1 MPRTNFAGV
10 LPLLALLALLVP
22 CKAMAGPPPP
32 PAGKMVLDE
41 VADGLRKYRLQRSE
55 DGRIAWLK
63 RLAPTGD
70 PRVKSVL
77 KEATSDRSAPIANA
91 AWNLL
96 VEHYARVGDSVPAH
110 SPDPDACPRRRGQV
124 AARIMKVRLMT
135 DREPH
140 QTAVRPLPLTA
151 PQAR

>member
-1 MPRTNFAGV
+1 MLPR
-10 LPLLALLALLVP
+10 LALLALVVP
-22 CKAMAGPPPP
+22 CKGLAGPPPL

-55 DGRIAWLK
+55 DGRIACLK

-70 PRVKSVL
+70 PRVKAVL

-96 VEHYARVGDSVPAH
+96 FEHYARVGDNAPPIRPIRMPV
-110 SPDPDACPRRRGQV
+110 PDAEG
-124 AARIMKVRLMT
+124 KW
-135 DREPH
+135 
-140 QTAVRPLPLTA
+140 LPGS
-151 PQAR
+151 